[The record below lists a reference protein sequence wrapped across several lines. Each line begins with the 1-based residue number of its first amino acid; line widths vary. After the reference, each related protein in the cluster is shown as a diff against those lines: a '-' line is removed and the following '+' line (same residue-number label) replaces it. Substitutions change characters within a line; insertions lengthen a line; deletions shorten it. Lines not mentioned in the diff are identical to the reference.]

1 MADTDERLWHMR
13 IRVNLQIFIFAII
26 FYLTQQIKIYTI
38 LMLFALVHE
47 LGHLLAG
54 LCLVLKAKSID
65 IMPFGISINFE
76 DYSNKYIIKKI
87 LIAIAG
93 PLTNLIIVI
102 FGVYNNWDEDI
113 IYSNALIGM
122 FNLIPLYPLDGGRI
136 LKYIIQLVSNVKEA
150 EIMTYKLSNILI
162 IILTIISSIGIL
174 FMKNIGIVLIL
185 AYLWMLVIKENKKYK
200 LKMKIFK
207 LISENTKALQ
217 T

>member
-1 MADTDERLWHMR
+1 MR
-13 IRVNLQIFIFAII
+13 IRINLQIFIFAII

-54 LCLVLKAKSID
+54 VCLGLKAKSID